1 MDLLQRRHRR
11 PRRLENATIILVAE
25 KVHADWIVRE
35 WPQHHSKIKLLK
47 QVARIREEARR
58 AEPLSYLYS
67 YGARP
72 LDIDRLEDP
81 YRRGPAAA
89 KVAVDEVEQSLRVI
103 LPWLAQAH
111 H

>member
-1 MDLLQRRHRR
+1 
-11 PRRLENATIILVAE
+11 
-25 KVHADWIVRE
+25 
-35 WPQHHSKIKLLK
+35 
-47 QVARIREEARR
+47 
-58 AEPLSYLYS
+58 SYLYS

-72 LDIDRLEDP
+72 LDSDKLEDP

-111 H
+111 R

>member
-1 MDLLQRRHRR
+1 M
-11 PRRLENATIILVAE
+11 PFST
-25 KVHADWIVRE
+25 
-35 WPQHHSKIKLLK
+35 
-47 QVARIREEARR
+47 
-58 AEPLSYLYS
+58 
-67 YGARP
+67 RP

-111 H
+111 R